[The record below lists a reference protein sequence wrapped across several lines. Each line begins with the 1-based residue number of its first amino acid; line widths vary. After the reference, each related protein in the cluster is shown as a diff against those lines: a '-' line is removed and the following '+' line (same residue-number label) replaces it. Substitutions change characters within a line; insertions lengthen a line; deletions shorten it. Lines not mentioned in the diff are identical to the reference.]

1 MKNTR
6 LVYSTDPK
14 ENVRCPKCKQLQS
27 ECKCVAE
34 ESVEEGQFT
43 VIFRLEKGGRGGKIV
58 TVMDGFP
65 RNEDFLKNLAKELK
79 AKCGVGGTHILSPKS
94 GIIEIQG
101 DKRDQLKKILESKR
115 IKYKG
120 V

>member
-14 ENVRCPKCKQLQS
+14 DNIRCPQCKELKG
-27 ECKCVAE
+27 ECQCRPQD
-34 ESVEEGQFT
+34 SMEGAQFT
-43 VIFRLEKGGRGGKIV
+43 VVFRLEKGGRGGKTV

-65 RNEDFLKNLAKELK
+65 RNEDYLKTLAKELK
-79 AKCGVGGTHILSPKS
+79 AKCGVGGTHTLTDKS

-101 DKRDQLKKILESKR
+101 DKRDQLKKILEGKK

>member
-1 MKNTR
+1 MKNSR

-14 ENVRCPKCKQLQS
+14 DKVVCSVCKEYVD
-27 ECKCVAE
+27 ECKCAPSQ
-34 ESVEEGQFT
+34 SVEGAKFT
-43 VIFRLEKGGRGGKIV
+43 VIFRIEKNGRGGKTV

-65 RNEDFLKNLAKELK
+65 KNESYLQGLTKELK
-79 AKCGVGGTHILSPKS
+79 VKCGTGGSFSIGAKC

-101 DKRDQLKKILESKR
+101 DKRDQLKKHFESKG

>member
-14 ENVRCPKCKQLQS
+14 DNIQCPQCKELKA
-27 ECKCVAE
+27 ECQCRPEDV
-34 ESVEEGQFT
+34 VQEGQFT

-58 TVMDGFP
+58 TVMEGFP
-65 RNEDFLKNLAKELK
+65 RNEDYLKKLTKELK
-79 AKCGVGGTHILSPKS
+79 AKCGVGGTHILSEKS

-101 DKRDQLKKILESKR
+101 DKRDQLKKILEAKR
-115 IKYKG
+115 IKFKG